1 MQAYELDAIGERMK
15 ALSARSMVKKN
26 LILAIFF
33 AVAVH
38 FAMAGPALASDWY
51 VSTSGNSSA
60 NGSQAQPWDLCTAV
74 GCSGAAPA
82 SVQPGDTIWLSGGT
96 YTAPPS
102 GFIFRLN
109 GTASTLI
116 WVRNIKT
123 PPPGYTG
130 LLNPDGSERV
140 ILNGN
145 GQNFPD
151 IAGSYTAVE
160 GLEFV
165 DLTLQ
170 TGNRYLQNLCSGCP
184 PSLYPPGASGPEV
197 NGPGNRMI
205 HCVVHDN
212 SAGLYSYS
220 AAPNAEIYGNIS
232 YYNGYIYGGEGLGHG
247 YYMQNNV
254 GNKWI
259 TNNFAGDNVDN
270 GFQIYGSGGA
280 TIGFVTSGNA
290 SYDNGSL
297 ATWQYNLVVGSAAGT
312 SGNTF
317 DSFYSFFPLTVG
329 NGYVAIGEY
338 DASSDVAVTN
348 SVFVGGNTTLIAEG
362 IGGPATFTG
371 NSLVNSAQ
379 NAAGAPSLMLVFAQ
393 FANQSKSEIVWDNN
407 QYYGPLD
414 LFYTGNYDGLSV
426 SNGSRQ
432 PFSGWQTASGFDAH
446 STYSSAL
453 PTGAWTYVLPDKYT
467 NKRANIIIYNWSAYA
482 DSSGDL
488 LSPCTGACASVAVD
502 LSGVLSVGD
511 QFIIQDTQ
519 NWFGP
524 HVLTGTYQGGTVSI
538 PMAGLGPKPVPW
550 GFSVAP
556 AHTAPAFGTFVVFAT
571 NGTDAFQPDQTIASG
586 NGGNTSSTPTTA
598 TTTTASSASNV
609 VPLFAIGESVAV
621 AAGIS
626 PANVRSGNI
635 TSSPVVGT
643 EVTGSI
649 GTVVAGPTPVPSGGT
664 PTDILW
670 EVQFSNLTGWV
681 WQSLLVPSS
690 TTTSSNSTG
699 TTTTST
705 TTNPSQSSLTYSL
718 QSVVGSGQ
726 AVTAGQTATFTITLS
741 SVSVP
746 NSTVNLSCAVSA
758 PQAKCGVSQSVLPLS
773 GTPQQFTV
781 NVTTA
786 SSLAIAPI
794 SGTGRSTSTDGGMMV
809 ALLLPIVVSA
819 MTFCLGF
826 QNRKYGSKV
835 APGCAIALLAVGLM
849 MEIGCG
855 STSTPS
861 SSSNTN
867 TSANATSTPTGSYMV
882 TVTAMTSTGGNTA
895 QTIQIPFS
903 VH

>member
-1 MQAYELDAIGERMK
+1 MEERMRD
-15 ALSARSMVKKN
+15 ALLKLLLKKN
-26 LILAIFF
+26 SILIPFF
-33 AVAVH
+33 AVVIH
-38 FAMAGPALASDWY
+38 LSTFSSIVLANDWY
-51 VSTSGNSSA
+51 VSTSGNSGA
-60 NGSQAQPWDLCTAV
+60 AGSQAQPWDLCTAI

-123 PPPGYTG
+123 PLAGYTG

-145 GQNFPD
+145 GQNFPN

-170 TGNRYLQNLCSGCP
+170 TGNRYLQNLCAGCP

-317 DSFYSFFPLTVG
+317 DSFYSFFPLTIG

-338 DASSDVAVTN
+338 DASSSVSVTN
-348 SVFVGGNTTLIAEG
+348 SAFVGGNTTLIAEG
-362 IGGPATFTG
+362 IGGPANFTG

-379 NAAGAPSLMLVFAQ
+379 NADGIPSLMLIFAQ
-393 FANQSKSEIVWDNN
+393 FSNQSESGIVWDNN
-407 QYYGPLD
+407 EYYGPLD
-414 LFYTGNYDGLSV
+414 LFYTGNYDGLTV
-426 SNGSRQ
+426 SDGSRQ
-432 PFSGWQTASGFDAH
+432 TFVGWQTASGFDAH

-467 NKRANIIIYNWSAYA
+467 TKRANIIVYNWNAYA
-482 DSSGDL
+482 DGSGDL
-488 LSPCTGACASVAVD
+488 LSSCTGACASVAVD
-502 LSGVLSVGD
+502 LSAVLSAGD
-511 QFIIQDTQ
+511 QFIIQDAQ

-538 PMAGLGPKPVPW
+538 PMVGLGPKPVPW
-550 GFSVAP
+550 GLSVAP

-571 NGTDAFQPDQTIASG
+571 NGTDAFQPDQPVASG
-586 NGGNTSSTPTTA
+586 NGNTTSSTS
-598 TTTTASSASNV
+598 TTTTAPSTSNV
-609 VPLFAIGESVAV
+609 VPLFAIGESVAI

-626 PANVRSGNI
+626 PANVRGGNT

-643 EVTGSI
+643 EVSGSI
-649 GTVVAGPTPVPSGGT
+649 GTVAAGPTPIPASGT

-670 EVQFSNLTGWV
+670 EVQFPNLTGWV
-681 WQSLLVPSS
+681 WQSLLVSSS
-690 TTTSSNSTG
+690 TTTSSRSTG
-699 TTTTST
+699 
-705 TTNPSQSSLTYSL
+705 TNPSQSSSTYSL

-746 NSTVNLSCAVSA
+746 NSTVNLSCGVSA
-758 PQAKCGVSQSVLPLS
+758 PQTKCAVSQSTLPLS

-781 NVTTA
+781 SVTTVSSSAMSPVLDTGKDVPLHRSMMA
-786 SSLAIAPI
+786 S
-794 SGTGRSTSTDGGMMV
+794 
-809 ALLLPIVVSA
+809 LLLPIIVSVI
-819 MTFCLGF
+819 MFCLGF
-826 QNRKYGSKV
+826 QSRKYGSKV
-835 APGCAIALLAVGLM
+835 DRGFAIVLLVAAVM
-849 MEIGCG
+849 IEIGCG
-855 STSTPS
+855 STAVPSTPA
-861 SSSNTN
+861 N
-867 TSANATSTPTGSYMV
+867 TSTSATSTPTGSYML
-882 TVTAMTSTGGNTA
+882 TITAMISTGGNTV

-903 VH
+903 VQ